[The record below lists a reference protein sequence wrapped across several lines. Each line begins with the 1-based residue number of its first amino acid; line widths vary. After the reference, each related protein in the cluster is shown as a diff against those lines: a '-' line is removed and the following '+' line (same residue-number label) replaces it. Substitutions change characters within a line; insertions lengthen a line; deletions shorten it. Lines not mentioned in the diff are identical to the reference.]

1 MNPSDGEIQKE
12 IYLKN
17 MVSSSC
23 IRLIRLVLT
32 TKFSSLKVENCEL
45 GKVNIRYNP
54 KEVNFIEVEKVLE
67 EQGFEKIETE
77 DERIVASIKKA
88 AIEWVFLA
96 LNNIPLTQNSEYFSA
111 KLQMPYYKLS
121 KIFSNY
127 TDSTLEKYMI
137 ALKMEKAK
145 QLILTGEYTM
155 SEIALILNYNSV
167 QYLGNQFKKSTGV
180 TMSDYKKNPT
190 PPIVLEKL

>member
-1 MNPSDGEIQKE
+1 
-12 IYLKN
+12 

-23 IRLIRLVLT
+23 IRLIQLVLT
-32 TKFSSLKVENCEL
+32 TNFSSLKVNSCEL
-45 GKVNIRYNP
+45 GKVNISYNP
-54 KEVNFIEVEKVLE
+54 EEVNFIEVEQALA

-167 QYLGNQFKKSTGV
+167 QYLGNQFKKSTGA

-190 PPIVLEKL
+190 PPLLLEKL